1 MAIAARS
8 AAIDRPLGRG
18 NRDQTGAQS
27 TRGPRDLVRGFASGR
42 HVDEE
47 AGDLFV
53 TGFAIENPAE
63 DFLRLGFT
71 QMLRCV
77 G

>member
-18 NRDQTGAQS
+18 NRDQTGAQG
-27 TRGPRDLVRGFASGR
+27 TCGPRDLVRGFAPGR
-42 HVDEE
+42 HVDKE
-47 AGDLFV
+47 AGDLLLA
-53 TGFAIENPAE
+53 GFAIEDPAE